1 MSSSVAV
8 VLVQV
13 QLDILVV
20 VALVPMLQEVVQ
32 DLQVHQQ

>member
-20 VALVPMLQEVVQ
+20 VALVPMLQEVAQ

>member
-8 VLVQV
+8 VLA
-13 QLDILVV
+13 QLRVDILVV
-20 VALVPMLQEVVQ
+20 VALVPMLQEVAQ